1 MGKIIVVYKSNYGST
16 KKYAGWIAETLK
28 ADLYERSDV
37 KREIIDGCDTFIY
50 GGGIYARNIIGLD
63 SLLKKYENI
72 KSKQMIVF
80 AVGASP
86 VSKETEGFMKE
97 ALEKAGLKNVKG
109 FYLRG
114 AIDEEKMSFIHRT
127 MMKAMRKSLSKKD
140 VSELDYVSKAIIAN
154 GGKKEDWTDKSTI
167 EQLVK
172 YIEAR

>member
-1 MGKIIVVYKSNYGST
+1 
-16 KKYAGWIAETLK
+16 
-28 ADLYERSDV
+28 
-37 KREIIDGCDTFIY
+37 
-50 GGGIYARNIIGLD
+50 
-63 SLLKKYENI
+63 
-72 KSKQMIVF
+72 MIVF